1 MLQFNVM
8 PQIRQRIALVL
19 LGVLALLFA
28 QGLLGLPYQLRSSS
42 SALNHWAAALA
53 IVSLP
58 VLAMYGAPAIPAHWH
73 PRRVFFGAAVL
84 VIPSVLLASC
94 AALIAPPFGQ
104 SDDFQLISE
113 AQAGLSTY
121 RLYRSD
127 CGATC
132 ATGLVLREEIDV
144 FIGLALVAPVWSMY
158 RASEGGLTVDESTVR
173 VVRGASVLA
182 EIPR

>member
-1 MLQFNVM
+1 M
-8 PQIRQRIALVL
+8 PQVRQRRALVI

-28 QGLLGLPYQLRSSS
+28 QGLLGLPYQVHSAS
-42 SALNHWAAALA
+42 SALNHWAVAFA
-53 IVSLP
+53 IVSMP
-58 VLAMYGAPAIPAHWH
+58 ILAMYGAPALPAHWH

-84 VIPSVLLASC
+84 ALPGVLLASC
-94 AALIAPPFGQ
+94 AALIAPPFGP
-104 SDDFQLISE
+104 SSDFQQISE

-144 FIGLALVAPVWSMY
+144 FPG
-158 RASEGGLTVDESTVR
+158 
-173 VVRGASVLA
+173 
-182 EIPR
+182 